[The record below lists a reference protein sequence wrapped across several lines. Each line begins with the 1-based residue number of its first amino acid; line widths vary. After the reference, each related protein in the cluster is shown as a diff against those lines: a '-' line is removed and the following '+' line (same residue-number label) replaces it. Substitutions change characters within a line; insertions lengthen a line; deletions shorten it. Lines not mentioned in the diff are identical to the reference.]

1 MRQIELETSSLTLS
15 CGRQW
20 LQVVLGLPDVHEG
33 GWRLLFGQVLLP
45 ELLVPGATPG
55 GYVHRITAEGGIPK
69 DLPNIEKIGAKLSQ
83 MLHT

>member
-45 ELLVPGATPG
+45 ELLVPGYKPTPKEILKKFHPQLELWMNVRKAT
-55 GYVHRITAEGGIPK
+55 R
-69 DLPNIEKIGAKLSQ
+69 
-83 MLHT
+83 